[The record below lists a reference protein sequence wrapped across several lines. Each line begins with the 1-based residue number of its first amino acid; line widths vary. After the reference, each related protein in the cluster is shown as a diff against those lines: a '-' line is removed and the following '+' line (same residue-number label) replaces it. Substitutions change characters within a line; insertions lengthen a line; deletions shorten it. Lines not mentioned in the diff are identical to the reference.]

1 MKVPPVLLIR
11 IEVEGS
17 PCAIVLAGSL
27 EDEWALCAWATS
39 PRTRRGIIEAVEDA
53 LDELSQKR
61 AA

>member
-1 MKVPPVLLIR
+1 MRAPPVLVIR

-39 PRTRRGIIEAVEDA
+39 PRTRRRIVAAVEDA
-53 LDELSQKR
+53 LDALAERR